1 MSGVFLAPRIL
12 KEFEKKLLKIELFG
26 LGFPK
31 MLEILK
37 KFNLGLGHAT
47 CGFHDWK
54 LFDVWIRLAPQKQ
67 MKKRLCANN
76 KCMKTRGP
84 FFHLLFS
91 SLDRSIDEI
100 TFWGPLFNH

>member
-37 KFNLGLGHAT
+37 KFSLSLGHAT
-47 CGFHDWK
+47 CGNYLMSGLDWH
-54 LFDVWIRLAPQKQ
+54 LR
-67 MKKRLCANN
+67 N
-76 KCMKTRGP
+76 K
-84 FFHLLFS
+84 
-91 SLDRSIDEI
+91 
-100 TFWGPLFNH
+100 